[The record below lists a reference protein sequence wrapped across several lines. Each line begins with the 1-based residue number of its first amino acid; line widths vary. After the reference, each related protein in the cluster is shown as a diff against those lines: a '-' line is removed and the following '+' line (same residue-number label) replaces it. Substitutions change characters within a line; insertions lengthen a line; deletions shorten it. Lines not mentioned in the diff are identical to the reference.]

1 MENKVIDN
9 QEPVRKEGFWIP
21 DGNHGYEC
29 SKCWRT
35 NKEATLYCP
44 ACGSRN
50 RISDGY
56 VK

>member
-1 MENKVIDN
+1 MENK
-9 QEPVRKEGFWIP
+9 EEFRKHTEKEGFWIP

-29 SKCWRT
+29 SECWRT